1 MIARIAKH
9 LIAITTKHV
18 DLFFEKRETGYKN
31 LINRLAE
38 VKEDRRIEEE
48 YYTLDS
54 IDSKCTALLTHV
66 SMMIAATVFL
76 YADGVAQHTF
86 AKDLL
91 LLEISIYVFIALSLL
106 YCLDLM
112 ALDDF
117 EKDKDTMSVITRIL
131 VKRLFIYRWA
141 LLLTVVTTIAVLG
154 TLALKRFLS

>member
-9 LIAITTKHV
+9 LIARVAKHFAIFFEGRV
-18 DLFFEKRETGYKN
+18 KAYNDLFNK
-31 LINRLAE
+31 LAE
-38 VKEDRRIEEE
+38 VKEDRRLQEE
-48 YYTLDS
+48 YYTLDA

-76 YADGVAQHTF
+76 YADGVAQHTL

-91 LLEISIYVFIALSLL
+91 LLEISIYVFTALALL

-112 ALDDF
+112 TLNDF
-117 EKDKDTMSVITRIL
+117 KKDKDTMSIVTGIL
-131 VKRLFIYRWA
+131 VKRLLIYRSA
-141 LLLTVVTTIAVLG
+141 LLLTVVTTIAVLA